1 MSNSKVSITGKQ
13 LLIVFFMG
21 LAFAVVYA
29 TPFVQYVFY
38 DDLAGALHATNT
50 QLGFLIAIFGIGNLL
65 APFGGAL
72 SDKFNTKKVYL
83 LGMFIT
89 CALNFLL
96 AMNMSY
102 TFAIF
107 IWAGLAV
114 AGLILY
120 FPAHTK
126 LVRLVGDEES
136 QGTIFGFTEAGC
148 GLASVIINFIA
159 LGLYAKVAVGAMGGV
174 AGLKAVIISYG
185 AVGLIA
191 TIALVFLLP
200 DPEKAGKGQ
209 DGGDSGQET
218 KLSMKEWAGVFKDP
232 RTWFAGIA
240 VFATYS
246 TYQTLSYF
254 TPYFTNVLGATVVG
268 SGAIAIIRTYGIR
281 IVGAPL
287 GGYMGDRIHSVSSV
301 IATVLACG
309 AVITLIFMFMPAGV
323 PSVLLT
329 VMTLMIGFMVHIA
342 RGAMFAVPS
351 EVKIPLSAPSD
362 SARICFRQP
371 CTAIGWT
378 PAATPDIQGFLFTSS
393 RLWWSE
399 SSMAWLLLYIRRNMW
414 LRAWFRWKA
423 ELRLLRRSEGIVR
436 KKKRMSCRGIVGGS
450 FLCGGWEAGEVA

>member
-1 MSNSKVSITGKQ
+1 
-13 LLIVFFMG
+13 
-21 LAFAVVYA
+21 
-29 TPFVQYVFY
+29 
-38 DDLAGALHATNT
+38 
-50 QLGFLIAIFGIGNLL
+50 
-65 APFGGAL
+65 
-72 SDKFNTKKVYL
+72 
-83 LGMFIT
+83 MFIT

-136 QGTIFGFTEAGC
+136 QGTIFGFTESAC

-268 SGAIAIIRTYGIR
+268 SGAIAIIRTYEIR

-329 VMTLMIGFMVHIA
+329 VMTLVIGFMVHIA

-351 EVKIPLSAPSD
+351 EVKIPRRYAASTAGVV
-362 SARICFRQP
+362 C
-371 CTAIGWT
+371 AIGFC
-378 PAATPDIQGFLFTSS
+378 PDLFQAAMYGH
-393 RLWWSE
+393 
-399 SSMAWLLLYIRRNMW
+399 WLDTCGNAGYTRIFIYIIAIMVVGVINGV
-414 LRAWFRWKA
+414 AT
-423 ELRLLRRSEGIVR
+423 VVY
-436 KKKRMSCRGIVGGS
+436 KKKYVATGLVPVEGGT
-450 FLCGGWEAGEVA
+450 EAAQAQ